1 MDLTPLTKEY
11 FETHGWERD
20 DLTIEGHKYWSVKL
34 HKRIEEDDDIYAEAD
49 ITNLMY
55 EGRFACSGYIG
66 RDLRIDV
73 MLYTVEDYINLLK
86 LAHVTE
92 DFKDDGL
99 RPYIN
104 KDIKVK

>member
-11 FETHGWERD
+11 FETHGWERE
-20 DLTIEGHKYWSVKL
+20 DLKIDGKKYWRVKL
-34 HKRIEEDDDIYAEAD
+34 RKRYEENDHIYADAV

-55 EGRFACSGYIG
+55 NERFAFAG
-66 RDLRIDV
+66 DLGSDLKANV

-92 DFKDDGL
+92 DFKNDGT

-104 KDIKVK
+104 KDIKV

>member
-11 FETHGWERD
+11 FETHGWERE
-20 DLTIEGHKYWSVKL
+20 DLEIDGKKYWRVKL
-34 HKRIEEDDDIYAEAD
+34 RKRHEENDHIYADAV

-55 EGRFACSGYIG
+55 NGRFAFVG
-66 RDLRIDV
+66 DLGSDLKANV

-92 DFKDDGL
+92 DFKNEKTKTKNSKE
-99 RPYIN
+99 R
-104 KDIKVK
+104 